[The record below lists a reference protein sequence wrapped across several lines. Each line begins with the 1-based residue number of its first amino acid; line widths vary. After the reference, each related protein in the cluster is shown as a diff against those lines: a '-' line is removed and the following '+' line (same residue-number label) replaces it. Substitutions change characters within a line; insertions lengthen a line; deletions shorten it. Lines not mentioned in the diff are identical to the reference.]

1 MSNIRI
7 AIKPKYPTRRATDKV
22 LFNEGNF
29 LDVIDE
35 YSDRHILSILD
46 TAHVAL
52 IDTAGK
58 YYPVNKDN
66 YKEQFALA
74 IAGEVPT
81 VDADEKFGVKKMENF
96 ISASTSVTA
105 KKIQDCAIYNG
116 ILTGQL
122 FKVTDFKKMVMRR
135 SIIMVSG

>member
-1 MSNIRI
+1 MSDIRI

-22 LFNEGNF
+22 LFNDGNF

-46 TAHVAL
+46 TAHVA
-52 IDTAGK
+52 IINDTTGK

-96 ISASTSVTA
+96 ITASTSEVA
-105 KKIQDCAIYNG
+105 KKIQDCSRSEE
-116 ILTGQL
+116 
-122 FKVTDFKKMVMRR
+122 RR
-135 SIIMVSG
+135 